1 MKLQF
6 GIIGLGQSGKTTV
19 FNALCSAHA
28 SVGDYSSAKTANIAM
43 VKVPDERLEKTAEIS
58 NSATKVYAEIEFI
71 DIAGMSA
78 KAIKDKGEIDSL
90 LKEGS
95 YIQQLR
101 MSQALLVV
109 IRCFEDE
116 NVPHPKGAVNPARD
130 IIEVESELMLI
141 DLVQIEKRLET
152 ILHNLKVK
160 PNDKLKKE
168 LALMERMKDHLE
180 QEKPLREQEF
190 VSEEQPVL
198 GSFRFLSIKP
208 ILYLLNLGENQ
219 IGESSELERKYIPVP
234 GVNKAVASLCGK
246 VEMEISDLDEG
257 DRGEFLKE
265 MGIEKPALATV
276 LQKSYDLLGLIT
288 FLTAAENET
297 RAWPIPNGF
306 TALQA
311 AGEIHTDMQRGFI
324 KAETVHFDDLVDTG
338 DWHAAKKAGKL
349 QLEGKAYV
357 VKDGDV
363 ILFRFNV

>member
-1 MKLQF
+1 
-6 GIIGLGQSGKTTV
+6 
-19 FNALCSAHA
+19 
-28 SVGDYSSAKTANIAM
+28 M

-116 NVPHPKGAVNPARD
+116 NVPHPKNSVNPARD

-168 LALMERMKDHLE
+168 QALMERMKDHLE
-180 QEKPLREQEF
+180 QEKSLRELEF

-219 IGESSELERKYIPVP
+219 ISDGSELERKYIPAL

-246 VEMEISDLDEG
+246 VEMEISDLDES
-257 DRGEFLKE
+257 DRSEFLKE

-288 FLTAAENET
+288 FLTAAENEA

-306 TALQA
+306 TASQA
-311 AGEIHTDMQRGFI
+311 ASEIHTDMQRGFI

-338 DWHAAKKAGKL
+338 DWYAAKKAGKL
-349 QLEGKAYV
+349 RLEGKAYI

>member
-6 GIIGLGQSGKTTV
+6 GIIGLEQSGKTTV
-19 FNALCSAHA
+19 FNALCSTSA
-28 SVGDYSSAKTANIAM
+28 SVGDYSSSKTANIAM
-43 VKVPDERLEKTAEIS
+43 VKVPDDRVEKIAEIFD
-58 NSATKVYAEIEFI
+58 SAKNTYAEIEFI

-78 KAIKDKGEIDSL
+78 KAMKDKGDLDSL

-101 MSQALLVV
+101 MCQALFVV
-109 IRCFEDE
+109 VRCFEDE
-116 NVPHPKGAVNPARD
+116 NVPHPKGAVNPAGD

-141 DLVQIEKRLET
+141 DLFQIEKRLET
-152 ILHNLKVK
+152 IRHNLKVK

-168 LALMERMKDHLE
+168 QVLMERMKNHLE
-180 QEKPLREQEF
+180 QEKPLRELEF
-190 VSEEQPVL
+190 ASEEQPVL

-219 IGESSELERKYIPVP
+219 IGDSSELERKYIPEL
-234 GVNKAVASLCGK
+234 GANKDVASLCGK
-246 VEMEISDLDEG
+246 VEMEISDLDES

-265 MGIEKPALATV
+265 MGIEKPALTTV

-288 FLTAAENET
+288 FLTAAENEA
-297 RAWPIPNGF
+297 RAWPILNGF
-306 TALQA
+306 TASKA
-311 AGEIHTDMQRGFI
+311 AGEIHTDLQRGFI
-324 KAETVHFDDLVDTG
+324 KAETIHFDQLIAIG

-349 QLEGKAYV
+349 RLEGKDYI